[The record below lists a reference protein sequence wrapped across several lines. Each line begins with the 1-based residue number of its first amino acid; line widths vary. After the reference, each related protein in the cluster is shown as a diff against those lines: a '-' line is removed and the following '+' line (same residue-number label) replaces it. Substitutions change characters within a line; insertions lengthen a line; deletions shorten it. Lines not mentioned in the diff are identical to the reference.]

1 MATESNSGQN
11 SPLHSRR
18 SSAQDSGAVTE
29 DQHTDAAMDSEAKV
43 EAESAEVEAE
53 SECQEEEATNQVT
66 EEPHTELV
74 SEEATVEADNN
85 EEEKQVTEDEH
96 TEARLDSEA
105 KASAESPNF
114 DAGSSQPPV
123 EDESKG
129 EVKDS
134 IVETV
139 ADSADVTGAEETK
152 SSESVSRGGSSE
164 LDEMMDIGTLDQGE
178 QELMMNKD
186 EADCQMEVDQSSLP
200 TTSTTVFP
208 EDQHDDDKPSLSL
221 SVDDG
226 DAPVDATPSSSSV
239 SSEPP
244 GAAGDSSSSGVTL
257 NGINTALSSMH
268 DSEQSASETTRSSPA
283 IPVVKVKD
291 EPIDEEYDHALT
303 SSAAS
308 VKDEPDNTEDD
319 LQIGEVYS
327 VPPATDSE
335 SLPVVRPSS
344 KHMACGHCKVNLIK
358 GQTAYQKKGSQ
369 ALFCSTNCL
378 TLSVTS
384 GACMKCYHCQKVIMR
399 PQNAILAP
407 NSKGDIKE
415 FCGQKCHNAHSLNQP
430 QPSSAQKAM
439 PHIRPKPSCSMCGKH
454 SVNKHEVI
462 LSGTL
467 YHICSDE
474 CFNSFREV
482 NKLSMAGCANCGS
495 FSQVK
500 PLLLKLV
507 GCSKTLCSTE
517 CLDQYKE
524 KTKITQ
530 PCAMCQ
536 SPRLL
541 NDLVNYKN
549 NDDSVNLFCG
559 SSCVMAYMVQ
569 SVSSSGAQVNCDT
582 CAKSKVPAYH
592 LAMSDMSIR
601 NFCSLQ
607 CVMTFQEKYKKSSG
621 QLNILSKLPVG
632 SAQALIPHQTDPP
645 RQLRRR
651 DTVTLN
657 CAQCRRNINVKPE
670 MVYFRGQMSFVC
682 SASCSLEFR
691 KANNVTSK
699 CEYCKIDNMVRDIKR
714 VNKQDCYFCSDGCK
728 MLYRH
733 DLAKRWGHHCQSC
746 AFCLCI
752 SKNLVTAQFG
762 DTVEE
767 FCSESCRS
775 KYTMLFCHVAKCDTC
790 GHKGKQKENLPLLGD
805 VKHFCDLKCLLKFCK
820 ENSGTLAKPPQEASP
835 VITNVASLSGTTTE
849 KPSSSE
855 AAVQPSTER
864 ELRSRKSG
872 RVNSQTE
879 TVQKQTQPATGYKI
893 LKNKALLC
901 RPMVQNK
908 GISCKAQTVDVEVQT
923 DNVPPQVMVLP
934 FPFPMPICF
943 PLGMDLKNQMVPQ
956 AMLMPL
962 PMPVPMFLPVAMDN
976 AERLVK
982 TIQEIREKV
991 PADPLEAD
999 LYLMASV
1006 VAEQDDTKKKDAPGK
1021 DSTRQG
1027 HSSDGDDSDG
1037 DKTTDDTNN
1046 RTKHEN
1052 ASKHSDR
1059 LSTPMPPPM
1068 DLEADMSVETLQRLA
1083 APKTSAA
1090 KSTRVTNASTK
1101 RSKVTKETKPR
1112 KSRRTSKEQKTPKG
1126 LAGQGVHQDVPRL
1139 ECKYGVEAWKQWV
1152 KWRKSQPHLTNPSI
1166 RSRPLVMKED
1176 VLQCTTTE
1184 LIICLCYFINE
1195 VQRPNGEPYSPDSL
1209 FYLCLGIQ
1217 KHLLENGRME
1227 NIFMDRFYYKFST
1240 EITSK
1245 LKHYKPTLTARGPV
1259 QSRVQEEYLWECKQ
1273 LGAYS
1278 PIVLLNT
1285 LFFFCCKYFNFTD
1298 VDHHRQLSF
1307 THVMRCT
1314 KADTANLK
1322 TTYLRFYPPINEG
1335 PDTEVSTKKRKEEEN
1350 SDGILEMMENRRNP
1364 LRCPVRLY
1372 EFYLS
1377 KCPESVKQR
1386 TDLFYLQP
1394 ENCCVPNSPLWFS
1407 STPLED
1413 TTLDSMLTRILMVRE
1428 LHQNVR
1434 LAENFEDDE
1443 ESD

>member
-11 SPLHSRR
+11 SPLHSRLA
-18 SSAQDSGAVTE
+18 SAQDSGAVSE
-29 DQHTDAAMDSEAKV
+29 DQHTDAVMDSEAKV

-53 SECQEEEATNQVT
+53 SECQNKAATDQVT
-66 EEPHTELV
+66 EETQAELK
-74 SEEATVEADNN
+74 EATVEADND
-85 EEEKQVTEDEH
+85 KVTAQEH
-96 TEARLDSEA
+96 TEAVLDSEA
-105 KASAESPNF
+105 TAEAKSSTLK
-114 DAGSSQPPV
+114 AGSSQPSV
-123 EDESKG
+123 GGGSKG

-134 IVETV
+134 VVGTV
-139 ADSADVTGAEETK
+139 ASAEETQAK
-152 SSESVSRGGSSE
+152 SSESVCRGGASE

-186 EADCQMEVDQSSLP
+186 DEDSQMEVDQCSLP
-200 TTSTTVFP
+200 TTSNTVFSV
-208 EDQHDDDKPSLSL
+208 DHHDDDKPSLSL
-221 SVDDG
+221 SVEDG
-226 DAPVDATPSSSSV
+226 DTPVDATPCSSSV
-239 SSEPP
+239 SSEPSS
-244 GAAGDSSSSGVTL
+244 AAGDSSSSGVTL
-257 NGINTALSSMH
+257 NGINTAASSRN

-291 EPIDEEYDHALT
+291 EPIDEEYDRALT

-319 LQIGEVYS
+319 LQIGAVYS

-335 SLPVVRPSS
+335 SLPVVHPSS
-344 KHMACGHCKVNLIK
+344 KHMACGHCKINLIK

-384 GACMKCYHCQKVIMR
+384 GSCVKCYHCQKVIMR

-415 FCGQKCHNAHSLNQP
+415 FCGHKCHNAHSLNQA
-430 QPSSAQKAM
+430 SSTQKAP

-474 CFNSFREV
+474 CFNNFRKV

-541 NDLVNYKN
+541 SDLVNYKN

-569 SVSSSGAQVNCDT
+569 SVSSSGAQVKCDT

-592 LAMSDMSIR
+592 LAMSDMTIR

-632 SAQALIPHQTDPP
+632 SAHALIPHQTDPP

-651 DTVTLN
+651 DAVTLN
-657 CAQCRRNINVKPE
+657 CAQCRRNINAKPE

-682 SASCSLEFR
+682 SASCSLEFK
-691 KANNVTSK
+691 KAYKVTSK
-699 CEYCKIDNMVRDIKR
+699 CEYCKIDNMVQDIKR
-714 VNKQDCYFCSDGCK
+714 VNKQDCCFCSDGCK

-762 DTVEE
+762 DSVEE

-775 KYTMLFCHVAKCDTC
+775 KYTVLFCHVGKCDIC
-790 GHKGKQKENLPLLGD
+790 GHKGKLKENLPLLGD

-820 ENSGTLAKPPQEASP
+820 ENSSTLVKPPQDEAP
-835 VITNVASLSGTTTE
+835 VITNVTSLSGPTTE
-849 KPSSSE
+849 KPSSSD
-855 AAVQPSTER
+855 AAVQPNTER
-864 ELRSRKSG
+864 ELRSRKSA

-879 TVQKQTQPATGYKI
+879 TVQKQTQPSTGYKI

-908 GISCKAQTVDVEVQT
+908 GISCKTQTVDVEVQT

-943 PLGMDLKNQMVPQ
+943 PLGMDLKNQLVPQ
-956 AMLMPL
+956 TMLMPL

-1027 HSSDGDDSDG
+1027 RSSDGDNSDG
-1037 DKTTDDTNN
+1037 DSTTDDSNN
-1046 RTKHEN
+1046 RTKCEN

-1059 LSTPMPPPM
+1059 LSTPKPPPM
-1068 DLEADMSVETLQRLA
+1068 DLEADMSVETLQRLT
-1083 APKTSAA
+1083 APK
-1090 KSTRVTNASTK
+1090 STKVANTSTK
-1101 RSKVTKETKPR
+1101 RPKVAKETKPR
-1112 KSRRTSKEQKTPKG
+1112 KSRRSSKEQKTPKG
-1126 LAGQGVHQDVPRL
+1126 PTTQGIQPDVPRL

-1195 VQRPNGEPYSPDSL
+1195 VTRPNGEPYSPDSL

-1227 NIFMDRFYYKFST
+1227 NIFMDRFYYKFSA

-1245 LKHYKPTLTARGPV
+1245 LKHYKPTLTARGHV

-1298 VDHHRQLSF
+1298 VARHRQLSF

-1335 PDTEVSTKKRKEEEN
+1335 PDAEVSTKKRKEEEN

-1413 TTLDSMLTRILMVRE
+1413 TTLDSMLTRILVVRE
-1428 LHQNVR
+1428 LHQNLR
-1434 LAENFEDDE
+1434 LGENFEDDE